1 MGRGVQLTMIF
12 SKELSWILI
21 GVTVLG
27 AVASFSYSLG
37 QKDTREEW
45 QKETIKHQNELLK
58 VEEIHKQALQEY
70 IDKNNNLQREIVDVK
85 KDYEARLHNINDEY
99 SVRLSESEQRAKVY
113 KRMSEQGKCQSTD
126 LSDYATKLDRSLTEG
141 RQVVKLL
148 RETIELRDNQLRQIG
163 EQLKQMEKLHE

>member
-1 MGRGVQLTMIF
+1 MIF

-37 QKDTREEW
+37 QKDVREEW
-45 QKETIKHQNELLK
+45 HKETIKFQNEMLK
-58 VEEIHKQALQEY
+58 VEEVHKQALQEY

-85 KDYEARLHNINDEY
+85 KDYEAKLRNINDEY

-113 KRMSEQGKCQSTD
+113 KRMSEQGKCQSSD
-126 LSDYATKLDRSLTEG
+126 LSDYTTKLDRSLTEG

>member
-1 MGRGVQLTMIF
+1 MIF

-37 QKDTREEW
+37 QKDIQEEW
-45 QKETIKHQNELLK
+45 QKETIKYQNEILK

-70 IDKNNNLQREIVDVK
+70 INKNNNLQREIVNVK
-85 KDYEARLHNINDEY
+85 KDYEAKLRNINDEY
-99 SVRLSESEQRAKVY
+99 SVRLSESEQRAKIY
-113 KRMSEQGKCQSTD
+113 KRMSEQGKCQSSD
-126 LSDYATKLDRSLTEG
+126 LSDYTTKLDRSLTEG

-148 RETIELRDNQLRQIG
+148 RETLELRDNQLRQIG

>member
-1 MGRGVQLTMIF
+1 MIF

-37 QKDTREEW
+37 QKDIQEEW
-45 QKETIKHQNELLK
+45 QKETIKYQNEILK

-70 IDKNNNLQREIVDVK
+70 INKNNNLQREIVNVK
-85 KDYEARLHNINDEY
+85 KDYEAKLRNINDEY

-113 KRMSEQGKCQSTD
+113 KRMSEQGKCQSPD
-126 LSDYATKLDRSLTEG
+126 LSDYTAKLDRSLTEG

-148 RETIELRDNQLRQIG
+148 RETLELRDNQLRQIG

>member
-1 MGRGVQLTMIF
+1 MIF

-45 QKETIKHQNELLK
+45 QKETIKHQNEMLK

-70 IDKNNNLQREIVDVK
+70 INKNNNLQREIVDVK
-85 KDYEARLHNINDEY
+85 KDYEAKLRNINDEY

>member
-1 MGRGVQLTMIF
+1 MIF

-37 QKDTREEW
+37 QKDVREEW
-45 QKETIKHQNELLK
+45 QKETIKHQNEMLK

-85 KDYEARLHNINDEY
+85 KDYEAKLRNINDEY

-113 KRMSEQGKCQSTD
+113 KRMSEQGKCQSFD
-126 LSDYATKLDRSLTEG
+126 LSDYTTKLDRSLTEG

>member
-1 MGRGVQLTMIF
+1 MIF

-37 QKDTREEW
+37 QKDIQEEW
-45 QKETIKHQNELLK
+45 QKETIKYQNEILK

-85 KDYEARLHNINDEY
+85 KDYEAKLRNINDEY

-126 LSDYATKLDRSLTEG
+126 LPDYTTKLDRSLTEG

-148 RETIELRDNQLRQIG
+148 RETLELRDNQLRQIG

>member
-1 MGRGVQLTMIF
+1 MIF

-37 QKDTREEW
+37 QKDIREEW
-45 QKETIKHQNELLK
+45 QKETIKYQNEMLK

-85 KDYEARLHNINDEY
+85 KDYEAKLHNINDEY

-113 KRMSEQGKCQSTD
+113 KRMSEQGKCQSPD
-126 LSDYATKLDRSLTEG
+126 LSDYTTKLDRSLTEG

>member
-1 MGRGVQLTMIF
+1 MIF

>member
-1 MGRGVQLTMIF
+1 MIF

-21 GVTVLG
+21 GVTTLG
-27 AVASFSYSLG
+27 TVALFSYSLG
-37 QKDTREEW
+37 QKDVQAEW
-45 QKETIKHQNELLK
+45 RKETIRVQSEILK
-58 VEEIHKQALQEY
+58 IEEVHKKTLQEY

-85 KDYEARLHNINDEY
+85 KDYEVKLRNINDEY

-113 KRMSEQGKCQSTD
+113 KRMSEQGKCQSSD
-126 LSDYATKLDRSLTEG
+126 LSDYTVKLDRSLTEG
-141 RQVVKLL
+141 RQVVKFL